1 MFKMVEN
8 PEFTHDVPVMVPID
22 NGHREEKFRARFRA
36 IPEALANEL
45 LDDEVVKADA
55 GKAFLR
61 QIVVEIM
68 DVVDEA
74 DAKVPFS
81 PDMLE
86 AMIAIP
92 YVRAALSGAYF
103 RSFTKARAGN

>member
-45 LDDEVVKADA
+45 IEGEDA
-55 GKAFLR
+55 KPFLR
-61 QIVVEIM
+61 RIVVEIM

-74 DAKVPFS
+74 DQKVPYTEA
-81 PDMLE
+81 MLE
-86 AMIAIP
+86 
-92 YVRAALSGAYF
+92 
-103 RSFTKARAGN
+103 